1 MSPRAKSW
9 IDFFITVAGMAL
21 IVAVATFLLNFMGDC
36 AAGPANC
43 GETERR
49 ISFVVL
55 AFGAIAIAYYVY
67 RFVRLQN
74 R

>member
-9 IDFFITVAGMAL
+9 IDFVLTVSCMVL
-21 IVAVATFLLNFMGDC
+21 IVVVAAFLLNFMGDC
-36 AAGPANC
+36 ADMRDC
-43 GETERR
+43 GETQRR

-55 AFGAIAIAYYVY
+55 AFGAIAIGYYVY
-67 RFVRLQN
+67 RFIRMQK

>member
-1 MSPRAKSW
+1 MAPRAKIWVEFSL
-9 IDFFITVAGMAL
+9 TVCGMAL
-21 IVAVATFLLNFMGDC
+21 IVVVAAFLLNFMGDC
-36 AAGPANC
+36 ADMRDC
-43 GETERR
+43 GETQRR

-67 RFVRLQN
+67 RFARSQK